1 MPSQKRY
8 RFTTSWA
15 DKDFGYRFGQIVRFG
30 KVYSPEEFPE
40 AHGKKLLKSGILVEV
55 E

>member
-1 MPSQKRY
+1 MASEKRY

-15 DKDFGYRFGQIVRFG
+15 DRSFSFETGQVVQFG
-30 KVYSPEEFPE
+30 KVYGAKEFPAE
-40 AHGKKLLKSGILVEV
+40 HGKKLLKSGILVEV